1 VRCAAHTPVARSSRR
16 WYTASTTDTTTSS
29 DIVVAVDANGADL
42 GPAEVAAGAVLAAE
56 QGARV
61 LLFGPAAE
69 IAGSGM
75 PDGIEVVDA
84 PVSIAKSADPARAA
98 RATPEASIVQAAR
111 AVAEGRAQALV
122 CAGGTGAALAAG
134 LFNIKRA
141 SGIHRPALALPLPI
155 PGRAGGHTVTLL
167 DVGANAQAR
176 PEHLVQF
183 AFMGAALAQAVLGV
197 ARPRVALLANGE
209 EDSRGGPLVLEAAA
223 QLRER
228 LSVEEPVARA
238 REDSAAQSTARTRG
252 DSGQPREHLSVE
264 GPAARAR
271 EGRSPAPD
279 RLAMEFVGNVEGGDV
294 TSGAA
299 DVIVTDGFTGNIA
312 LKLIEGV
319 SQTMLVSI
327 RAAAESTR
335 RAQLGGVLMRPALR
349 AFRDEIDPEAQ
360 GGAYLLGLRR
370 LGIVPH
376 GRFTRRGF
384 AQAILRAE
392 RGAREDVVGVT
403 HGALEH
409 AGALRRVPAA
419 ASPSAAD
426 ASLPGND
433 F

>member
-1 VRCAAHTPVARSSRR
+1 
-16 WYTASTTDTTTSS
+16 
-29 DIVVAVDANGADL
+29 
-42 GPAEVAAGAVLAAE
+42 VAAGAVLAAR

-69 IAGSGM
+69 IATSGM

-98 RATPEASIVQAAR
+98 RSTPEASIVQAAR

-155 PGRAGGHTVTLL
+155 PGRKGGRAGGHTVTLL

-183 AFMGAALAQAVLGV
+183 AFMGAALAQGVLGV
-197 ARPRVALLANGE
+197 ALPRVALLANGE

-228 LSVEEPVARA
+228 LSAEDPAARA
-238 REDSAAQSTARTRG
+238 RGAFAQPPER
-252 DSGQPREHLSVE
+252 LSVE

-271 EGRSPAPD
+271 EDRSPTRG

-370 LGIVPH
+370 LGVVPH

-392 RGAREDVVGVT
+392 AGAREDVVGVT
-403 HGALEH
+403 HGALER
-409 AGALRRVPAA
+409 AGALRRAPAA